1 MAGCGNDSALLL
13 KQQSSTQAPDLTQ
26 LRSGAL
32 LPSRAGMVKVDTYL
46 TRQTLMSE
54 QKYTLQREM
63 VLSIL
68 IGQANMGASEQEL
81 QQALEQIKSITLA
94 EIIEGAKASKAGSG
108 ALDGETMT
116 LAESIRRKI
125 AEAQAAQNK

>member
-1 MAGCGNDSALLL
+1 
-13 KQQSSTQAPDLTQ
+13 
-26 LRSGAL
+26 
-32 LPSRAGMVKVDTYL
+32 
-46 TRQTLMSE
+46 MSE

-81 QQALEQIKSITLA
+81 QQALDEIKGITLA
-94 EIIEGAKASKAGSG
+94 EINEGAKASRAGSG
-108 ALDGETMT
+108 ALDGEQMT

-125 AEAQAAQNK
+125 AETQAAQNK